1 MDELT
6 NLDITKNQSYL
17 SNVLDIIIKNI
28 LDEKLQAINKILE
41 SLYLKQELIIFI
53 LNKINGSTLDNEIKE
68 FTTTYLGDN
77 QRITL
82 S

>member
-6 NLDITKNQSYL
+6 NLDIAKNQSYL

-53 LNKINGSTLDNEIKE
+53 LNKINGGTLDNEIKE

-82 S
+82 

>member
-68 FTTTYLGDN
+68 FTATYLGEN

>member
-1 MDELT
+1 M
-6 NLDITKNQSYL
+6 DITKNQSYL

>member
-1 MDELT
+1 M
-6 NLDITKNQSYL
+6 DITKNQSYL

-53 LNKINGSTLDNEIKE
+53 LNKINGGTLDNEIKE

>member
-1 MDELT
+1 MD
-6 NLDITKNQSYL
+6 IIKNQSYL

-41 SLYLKQELIIFI
+41 SLDLKQELIIFI
-53 LNKINGSTLDNEIKE
+53 LNKINGGTLDNEIKE

>member
-1 MDELT
+1 MD
-6 NLDITKNQSYL
+6 IIKNQSYL

-53 LNKINGSTLDNEIKE
+53 LNKIYGGTLDNEIKE
-68 FTTTYLGDN
+68 FTTTYLGEN

>member
-1 MDELT
+1 MDKLT

-28 LDEKLQAINKILE
+28 LDEKLQAINKIVE

-53 LNKINGSTLDNEIKE
+53 LNKINGWTLDNEVKE